1 MTRTYTWI
9 ILAIIVLLIAGS
21 VTVDIPSGPTIL
33 GRDKVQ
39 LGLDL
44 QGGTHLVYE
53 TDLSKI
59 DEGDKQ
65 DAVSSVIEVIRRR
78 IDALG
83 VSEPVIQSTKVSGT
97 DAVIVELPGVSDV
110 EEAKG
115 IVGKTAQLEFY
126 EQTSEQITE
135 EDINTESVLPGFQP
149 TDLNGSH
156 LKKAEVQFSGG
167 AGNQAVSGTPE
178 IGLTFTSEGG
188 DIFREITKRNVGKPV
203 AIILDGKVI
212 SAPTVQTV
220 IENGKA
226 VITGEF
232 SIEEA
237 KNLAIQLNAG
247 ALPVPISLIEERTVG
262 ATLGNESIRK
272 SFVAGIIGIIL
283 VILFMIV
290 FYGYMGI
297 IASVALIIYSLIT
310 LAIYKLIPITM
321 TMAGIAGFI
330 LSIGMAVDANILIF
344 ERTRE
349 ELRRGKDVTAAIKEG
364 FSRAWPS
371 IRDSNV
377 STIITCII
385 LFWLGTGLVRGFAL
399 TLGIG
404 VLISMFSAITVT
416 KNFLDISSMMS
427 WSKKWSR
434 MGIRES
440 KEQP

>member
-1 MTRTYTWI
+1 MRTYTWI
-9 ILAIIVLLIAGS
+9 ILALIIFLIAGS
-21 VTVDIPSGPTIL
+21 VLTDLPSGPSIL

-59 DEGDKQ
+59 EDADKS

-78 IDALG
+78 VDALG
-83 VSEPVIQSTKVSGT
+83 VSEPVIQSTKISGS

-110 EEAKG
+110 EEAKN

-126 EQTSEQITE
+126 EQSSTEGTTE
-135 EDINTESVLPGFQP
+135 ENVNNTNAVPGFQA

-156 LKKAEVQFSGG
+156 LKKAEVEFSGG
-167 AGNQAVSGTPE
+167 AGNKAVSGSPE
-178 IGLTFTSEGG
+178 ISLTFTSEGAKLFG
-188 DIFREITKRNVGKPV
+188 EITKRNVGKPV
-203 AIILDGKVI
+203 AIVLDGEVI
-212 SAPTVQTV
+212 SAPTVQTA

-226 VITGEF
+226 VITGDF
-232 SIEEA
+232 TIEEA

-247 ALPVPISLIEERTVG
+247 ALPVPINLVEERTVG

-272 SFVAGIIGIIL
+272 SFVAGLVGVAL
-283 VILFMIV
+283 VILFMII

-297 IASVALIIYSLIT
+297 ITSIALIIYSLIT
-310 LAIYKLIPITM
+310 LSVYKLIPVTM

-330 LSIGMAVDANILIF
+330 LSVGMAVDANILIF

-349 ELRRGKDVTAAIKEG
+349 ELRRGRDVMAAIKEG
-364 FSRAWPS
+364 FGRAWPS

-377 STIITCII
+377 STMITCLI

-399 TLGIG
+399 TLLIG
-404 VLISMFSAITVT
+404 VIVSMFSAITIT
-416 KNFLDISSMMS
+416 KNFLDLSSLTS
-427 WSKKWSR
+427 WGRRWAR
-434 MGIRES
+434 MGI
-440 KEQP
+440 KETKE